1 MPDAVASSSDPT
13 LPTGPLSGE
22 VTPRRAAMDVGIQ
35 VVGRAGNLVLGIVV
49 TALIARG
56 LGSSRYGEWTTI
68 LLVPSLLA
76 YLNDLGLHQVAVR
89 QASATD
95 DPRWLGAL
103 ITARAALAVPVVLF
117 TFASFLLI
125 GARGDMLM
133 AGAIVS
139 LQGLLAVPAAYA
151 AVFQVRVRNDL
162 TMVALTLNS
171 LLWTGAAAVI
181 LARGGGL
188 VALAIALIGLQ
199 AFTTTLQALIALRQV
214 RVPIRGAT
222 RLWRPLARIAIP
234 LSIATVLTVAYG
246 KIDGLLV
253 YHYRGTVEAGLYGA
267 AYRLLDQ
274 AAFIPMSLT
283 VTLLPLLSRAWPE
296 DRERARR
303 LLQLAVELLAAA
315 GLFAVAFAFAAPEA
329 SILFLYGEEFA
340 PAADALPPLMIAFAV
355 ICLGYALGMYTLV
368 LDLASRFAVYALIAL
383 ILNVAANLWLLPD
396 HSYVAA
402 AWITVATEV
411 LVSGAILPHILR
423 RLEMRL
429 TLAPLVKVAVSAAL
443 AGGVATLLDRS
454 GVQVLL
460 TLAVAAA
467 VHVGSLIALG
477 ALDLGTLR
485 ALARKQAP

>member
-1 MPDAVASSSDPT
+1 MPGAVASSNDPT
-13 LPTGPLSGE
+13 RSDGLLSGE
-22 VTPRRAAMDVGIQ
+22 VTSRRAALDVGVQ
-35 VVGRAGNLVLGIVV
+35 VIGRAGNLVLGIVV

-89 QASATD
+89 QTSATD

-103 ITARAALAVPVVLF
+103 ITARAALAVPVVIL

-125 GARGDMLM
+125 GARGDMLI

-139 LQGLLAVPAAYA
+139 LQGLLAVPSAYV

-162 TMVALTLNS
+162 TMVALTVNS
-171 LLWTGAAAVI
+171 LLWTVAVAVI
-181 LARGGGL
+181 IASGGGL
-188 VALAIALIGLQ
+188 VPLAIALVGLQ

-214 RVPIRGAT
+214 RVPLRGAT
-222 RLWRPLARIAIP
+222 RLWRPLARIAVP
-234 LSIATVLTVAYG
+234 LSIASVLTVAYG
-246 KIDGLLV
+246 KIDGLLI

-283 VTLLPLLSRAWPE
+283 VTLLPLLSRAWPV
-296 DRERARR
+296 DPARARR
-303 LLQLAVELLAAA
+303 LLQLAFELLAAV
-315 GLFAVAFAFAAPEA
+315 GLFAVAFAFATPAA
-329 SILFLYGEEFA
+329 TILFLYGEDFA
-340 PAADALPPLMIAFAV
+340 PAADALGPLMIAFAV

-368 LDLASRFAVYALIAL
+368 LDLAHRFAAYALLAL
-383 ILNVAANLWLLPD
+383 VLNVAANVWLLPH
-396 HSYVAA
+396 HSFVAA

-429 TLAPLVKVAVSAAL
+429 ALAPLVKVALSATL
-443 AGGVATLLDRS
+443 AGGVATLLERS
-454 GVQVLL
+454 GVEVLVV
-460 TLAVAAA
+460 LAVAAG
-467 VHVGSLIALG
+467 VHLTTLVVLG
-477 ALDLGTLR
+477 VLDPSTLR